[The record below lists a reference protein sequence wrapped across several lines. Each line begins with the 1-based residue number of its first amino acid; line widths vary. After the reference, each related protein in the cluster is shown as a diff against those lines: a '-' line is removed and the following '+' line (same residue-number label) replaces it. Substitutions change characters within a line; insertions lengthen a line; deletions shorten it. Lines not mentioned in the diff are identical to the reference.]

1 MRRRSGAGGLVEEEQ
16 AMAGQLTGKTALI
29 TGAGRGIGRAIAVE
43 LARAGAD
50 VLLTARSA
58 GELADAVSAV
68 GAVGDRDAGQARTV
82 VADITDDRQRQRVA
96 EAGLAGGRVDILVN
110 NAASVEPLGP
120 TVALSADQVRRA
132 FEINVIAPAVLAAAC
147 VPGMV
152 EAGWGRIVNVS
163 SGIVAGP
170 GAMVGGNIYVASKAA
185 LEAHTRN
192 LAAELDGTGVT
203 VNVYRPGGVDTAMQ
217 AWIRAQDPGRIGGLL
232 HERFVRSYA
241 DGGLL
246 TPGESAAALMGHLLG
261 PDGEQTG
268 RIWSLAD
275 TVEV

>member
-1 MRRRSGAGGLVEEEQ
+1 
-16 AMAGQLTGKTALI
+16 MAGQLTGRTALI

-50 VLLTARSA
+50 VLLNARSA

-68 GAVGDRDAGQARTV
+68 GAVGAVGDRDAGQARTV
-82 VADITDDRQRQRVA
+82 AADITDDRQRQRVA
-96 EAGLAGGRVDILVN
+96 GAGLARGRIDILVN

-163 SGIVAGP
+163 SGIVADP
-170 GAMVGGNIYVASKAA
+170 GAMVGGNIYAASKAA

-246 TPGESAAALMGHLLG
+246 TPGESASALMGHLLG

>member
-1 MRRRSGAGGLVEEEQ
+1 M
-16 AMAGQLTGKTALI
+16 
-29 TGAGRGIGRAIAVE
+29 
-43 LARAGAD
+43 
-50 VLLTARSA
+50 
-58 GELADAVSAV
+58 
-68 GAVGDRDAGQARTV
+68 
-82 VADITDDRQRQRVA
+82 
-96 EAGLAGGRVDILVN
+96 
-110 NAASVEPLGP
+110 
-120 TVALSADQVRRA
+120 ALSADQVRRA
-132 FEINVIAPAVLAAAC
+132 FEINVIAPAALAAAC

-163 SGIVAGP
+163 SGIVADP
-170 GAMVGGNIYVASKAA
+170 GAMVGGNIYAASKAA

-246 TPGESAAALMGHLLG
+246 TPGESASALMGHLLG

>member
-1 MRRRSGAGGLVEEEQ
+1 MRRRPGAGGLVEEEQ
-16 AMAGQLTGKTALI
+16 SMAGQLTGKTALI

-58 GELADAVSAV
+58 GELADAVGAV
-68 GAVGDRDAGQARTV
+68 GAVGGPDAGQVRTV
-82 VADITDDRQRQRVA
+82 AADITDDRQRQRVA
-96 EAGLAGGRVDILVN
+96 GAGLARGRIDILVN

-132 FEINVIAPAVLAAAC
+132 FEINVIAPAALAAAC

-152 EAGWGRIVNVS
+152 DAGWGRIVNVS

-170 GAMVGGNIYVASKAA
+170 GAMVGGNIYAASKSA

-217 AWIRAQDPGRIGGLL
+217 AWIRAQDPGRIGGVL

>member
-1 MRRRSGAGGLVEEEQ
+1 
-16 AMAGQLTGKTALI
+16 MAR
-29 TGAGRGIGRAIAVE
+29 GRI
-43 LARAGAD
+43 
-50 VLLTARSA
+50 
-58 GELADAVSAV
+58 
-68 GAVGDRDAGQARTV
+68 
-82 VADITDDRQRQRVA
+82 
-96 EAGLAGGRVDILVN
+96 DILIN

-120 TVALSADQVRRA
+120 TVALSPNQVRRA
-132 FEINVIAPAVLAAAC
+132 FEINVIAPAALAAAC
-147 VPGMV
+147 VPRMV

-163 SGIVAGP
+163 SGIVAAP
-170 GAMVGGNIYVASKAA
+170 GAMVGGNIYAASKAA

-246 TPGESAAALMGHLLG
+246 TPAESASALTGHLLG

-268 RIWSLAD
+268 RIWNLAD

>member
-1 MRRRSGAGGLVEEEQ
+1 
-16 AMAGQLTGKTALI
+16 MAGQLTGRTALI
-29 TGAGRGIGRAIAVE
+29 TGAGRGIGRAIAAE
-43 LARAGAD
+43 LARAGAGL
-50 VLLTARSA
+50 LLTARSA
-58 GELADAVSAV
+58 GELAETVSAIAA
-68 GAVGDRDAGQARTV
+68 GGCPDAGQASTV
-82 VADITDDRQRQRVA
+82 AADIADDRQRQRVA
-96 EAGLAGGRVDILVN
+96 EAGLARGRIDILVS

-120 TVALSADQVRRA
+120 AVALSADQVRQA
-132 FEINVIAPAVLAAAC
+132 FEINVIAPAALAAAFA
-147 VPGMV
+147 PGMA
-152 EAGWGRIVNVS
+152 EAGWGRVVNVS

-170 GAMVGGNIYVASKAA
+170 GAMVGGNIYAASKAA

-192 LAAELDGTGVT
+192 LAAELETTGVS

-217 AWIRAQDPGRIGGLL
+217 AWIRAQDPGRIGGAL

-246 TPGESAAALMGHLLG
+246 TPGESVAALMGHLLG

-275 TVEV
+275 TVGV